1 MQYKRF
7 RTLLI
12 LGISALVL
20 VGCGSSATPDPQ
32 EAVQETAQEVQEV
45 VDDAENETA
54 LAMTAWTLESMG
66 SPEDNLGVIE
76 GTRPSLNFLISD
88 YVGSGGCNWFQAAY
102 NIVGEDE
109 LDMAL
114 PNQTRVTCEEPE
126 GIMSQDETFIGAVTN
141 ATSYVLEN
149 DQLKLYT
156 VGDQLMATLGPAE
169 PVPFEGNAWSLK
181 FISDGEDLNPVL
193 MSVEVTALFE
203 DGQVT
208 GSAGCNTYS
217 GSYEL
222 DGRNLTIGPLDLTA
236 NTCEDPEGVMLQE
249 DVYVTAL
256 GAVAGYDV
264 VGGVMVLTDEMGETL
279 LGFSVK

>member
-1 MQYKRF
+1 MN
-7 RTLLI
+7 
-12 LGISALVL
+12 
-20 VGCGSSATPDPQ
+20 
-32 EAVQETAQEVQEV
+32 
-45 VDDAENETA
+45 DAENETA

-156 VGDQLMATLGPAE
+156 VGDQLMATLGAAE
-169 PVPFEGNAWSLK
+169 SAPFEGNAWSLK

-193 MSVEVTALFE
+193 MGVEVTALFE
-203 DGQVT
+203 GGQVT

-222 DGRNLTIGPLDLTA
+222 DGQSLTIGPLDLTQ
-236 NTCEDPEGVMLQE
+236 NTCEDPEGVMDQE

-264 VGGVMVLTDEMGETL
+264 IGGVMVLTDGAGETL